1 MYYFAPSVSVWILV
15 IISIDRLLSIL
26 RPTRFLFRKRTSYQY
41 LACLLAILFS
51 FLFYFPLFF
60 TTIKDELN
68 YNKTINI
75 FHLINQCSNIEN
87 TMDVKFAVT
96 SIASNFL
103 FFLLNF
109 PLVFYFIMQN
119 FIQIDEHL
127 DYLITVLV
135 SILYYS
141 FYGTMFYSNFFVNT
155 LFKKELYAFLNE
167 TIDCLKSKLINF
179 D

>member
-1 MYYFAPSVSVWILV
+1 MYYFAPSASVWILV

-41 LACLLAILFS
+41 LACSLAILFS

-87 TMDVKFAVT
+87 TMDILDLFNSAIVP
-96 SIASNFL
+96 FL
-103 FFLLNF
+103 FMMISTFMMLKF
-109 PLVFYFIMQN
+109 IFKSRVFSYI
-119 FIQIDEHL
+119 I
-127 DYLITVLV
+127 LIT
-135 SILYYS
+135 
-141 FYGTMFYSNFFVNT
+141 
-155 LFKKELYAFLNE
+155 
-167 TIDCLKSKLINF
+167 
-179 D
+179 